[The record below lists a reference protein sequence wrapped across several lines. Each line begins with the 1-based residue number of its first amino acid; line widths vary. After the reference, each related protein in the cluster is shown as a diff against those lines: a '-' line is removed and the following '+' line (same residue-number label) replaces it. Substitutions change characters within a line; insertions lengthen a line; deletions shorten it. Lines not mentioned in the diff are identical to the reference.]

1 MMTHFPLIEAAGGLV
16 QHQNG
21 KVLFI
26 YRNKKW
32 DLPKGRIEKK
42 EILIDGAIREVT
54 EETGVKDLIV
64 KKNLTQ
70 TFHVFSRNGQ
80 YKLKKTYWYL
90 MTTSYNGLLEP
101 QFDEGIS
108 LAEWKTKE
116 EIPNLMNNAFENIKL
131 LLEETV
137 LQ

>member
-1 MMTHFPLIEAAGGLV
+1 
-16 QHQNG
+16 
-21 KVLFI
+21 
-26 YRNKKW
+26 
-32 DLPKGRIEKK
+32 
-42 EILIDGAIREVT
+42 
-54 EETGVKDLIV
+54 
-64 KKNLTQ
+64 
-70 TFHVFSRNGQ
+70 
-80 YKLKKTYWYL
+80 

>member
-1 MMTHFPLIEAAGGLV
+1 
-16 QHQNG
+16 
-21 KVLFI
+21 
-26 YRNKKW
+26 
-32 DLPKGRIEKK
+32 
-42 EILIDGAIREVT
+42 
-54 EETGVKDLIV
+54 
-64 KKNLTQ
+64 
-70 TFHVFSRNGQ
+70 
-80 YKLKKTYWYL
+80 

-137 LQ
+137 LQWSKSERNRGPAGCNLPHLK